1 MSLNLHLSLAD
12 AQLEILTR
20 TESDLR
26 TQFLELIKLRAQ
38 VRTAELSADL
48 PNVARAFGP
57 APVVIPEAA

>member
-1 MSLNLHLSLAD
+1 MSLDLHLSLAD

-20 TESDLR
+20 TEADLR

-48 PNVARAFGP
+48 PTAARARKP
-57 APVVIPEAA
+57 APVVIPAAA